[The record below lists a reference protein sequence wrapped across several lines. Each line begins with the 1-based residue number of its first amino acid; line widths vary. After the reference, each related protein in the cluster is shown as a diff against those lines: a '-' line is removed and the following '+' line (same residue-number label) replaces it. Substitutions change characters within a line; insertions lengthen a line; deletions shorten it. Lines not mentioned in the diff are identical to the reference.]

1 MSDARIGE
9 PGPVPRNLVL
19 ARVGAR
25 SLHPDWIASEAPR
38 GFDLRLVPY
47 EPLPDALTAP
57 GVAVGDV
64 VAGPKWTGLREA
76 LRTWDGWRE
85 YDAIWMPDD
94 DLDTTAEDIDLLFD
108 VAAGAG
114 LDLFAPALDDASHYA
129 HFDTRRNPRFF
140 GRRTGFV
147 EIMMPGFS
155 RAALER
161 LQPTFDE
168 SETGW
173 GWGLDSVW
181 PKILNYEN
189 LGVVDAVAVTHT
201 RPVGAMR
208 DEALRRRVVAESDRL
223 LAKYG
228 CGQVHAT
235 FAAFDADLRPRDLSA
250 DELTAELVEGWAPL
264 IDRDPRV
271 RGWIDAFQRGDA
283 PSPPYPTEGTPTVEA
298 TAVAAR

>member
-1 MSDARIGE
+1 MR
-9 PGPVPRNLVL
+9 RNLVL
-19 ARVGAR
+19 ARVGAH
-25 SLHPDWIASEAPR
+25 SLHRRWIGTDASR
-38 GFDLRLVPY
+38 NWDLRLVPY
-47 EPLPDALTAP
+47 QPVGDQADLDC
-57 GVAVGDV
+57 VVGDV
-64 VAGPKWTGLREA
+64 VPGPKWTGLREA
-76 LRTWDGWRE
+76 LRAWDGWRD
-85 YDAIWMPDD
+85 YDAVWMPDD

-140 GRRTGFV
+140 GRWTGFV

-161 LQPTFDE
+161 LLPTLDE

-181 PKILNYEN
+181 PKLLGYRDV
-189 LGVVDAVAVTHT
+189 GVVDAVAVTHT

-208 DEALRRRVVAESDRL
+208 DEALRGRVLAESDRL
-223 LAKYG
+223 LAKYR

-235 FAAFDADLRPRDLSA
+235 YGAFGPDLRRLDLSPE
-250 DELTAELVEGWAPL
+250 DLLAELLDGWEPL

-271 RGWIDAFQRGDA
+271 AGWIEAFQRGAD
-283 PSPPYPTEGTPTVEA
+283 PDPPYPTEGTPTIEGAEA
-298 TAVAAR
+298 AAR